1 MLRVRALQ
9 LQRSSQPDFWERCA
23 RLSGLV
29 AGTAGGRRQR
39 PVHSRPLPYFIIK
52 LCLSCVLK
60 GCAHPSRRGDSSFS
74 CTAPMKVGS
83 ALSCYITTDVVG
95 VKCLNRG
102 LRGFV
107 DWWDCPALLSPF
119 TLSLTLSHRGRGET
133 TRALPPMDT
142 RLMGM
147 TGFSIR

>member
-39 PVHSRPLPYFIIK
+39 PVHPRPLPYFIQ
-52 LCLSCVLK
+52 LFLLRLK
-60 GCAHPSRRGDSSFS
+60 RLRAPVSTRRFFVFVRRSDGGRIGAQLLYYYKCCESQV
-74 CTAPMKVGS
+74 CW
-83 ALSCYITTDVVG
+83 
-95 VKCLNRG
+95 CLNRG

-107 DWWDCPALLSPF
+107 DWRDGPALLSPF
-119 TLSLTLSHRGRGET
+119 TLTLTLSHQGRGDMPPPRSSGYPPA
-133 TRALPPMDT
+133 RA
-142 RLMGM
+142 
-147 TGFSIR
+147 